1 MSHQGSKSTDD
12 DQKFYDDLNK
22 ATSGKIPDGELTKAN
37 KALEDNSK
45 SPQTVSQMIKGINA
59 LVAEGNLLDT
69 RLLDVQHV
77 VAKADL
83 PSKLVAKT
91 YRDAYT
97 KLLWASRGIA
107 TSGKGAADDFAGDMM
122 ELIQDPEVPAS
133 EKITELKN
141 WNTLT
146 LSKGEAAINQPG
158 HFKKF
163 VTDLLA
169 FGIRLEKEITTED
182 TTAKKEIAAL
192 VAEIARVNKEIE
204 EIMDKVAAPIAKYLQ
219 LSQGVFKNLM
229 SGSPEAALSALTAAI
244 SGVEEFLKFKDQLD
258 AADKKRQ
265 KLEKERDG
273 YNAQLRELEDKQA
286 VLGDASTT
294 PESIKS
300 IGDEIKS
307 FATKMTTFTDI
318 FTQLS
323 QEQAEIQKLLKEG
336 KPVTDPVFASKL
348 KLLKELLAVN
358 SRVLGIYGSAPL
370 SS

>member
-1 MSHQGSKSTDD
+1 
-12 DQKFYDDLNK
+12 
-22 ATSGKIPDGELTKAN
+22 
-37 KALEDNSK
+37 
-45 SPQTVSQMIKGINA
+45 
-59 LVAEGNLLDT
+59 
-69 RLLDVQHV
+69 
-77 VAKADL
+77 
-83 PSKLVAKT
+83 
-91 YRDAYT
+91 
-97 KLLWASRGIA
+97 
-107 TSGKGAADDFAGDMM
+107 
-122 ELIQDPEVPAS
+122 
-133 EKITELKN
+133 
-141 WNTLT
+141 
-146 LSKGEAAINQPG
+146 
-158 HFKKF
+158 
-163 VTDLLA
+163 
-169 FGIRLEKEITTED
+169 
-182 TTAKKEIAAL
+182 
-192 VAEIARVNKEIE
+192 
-204 EIMDKVAAPIAKYLQ
+204 MDKVAAPIAKYLQ